1 MNNVNLIRDTG
12 YAEKL
17 DFIRKKH
24 MLTMKA
30 CKQAQL
36 MLTKPVSLR
45 KPLGGTY
52 MHSLQIAFQIV
63 LMFFVLVS
71 LHEWGHFYFAK
82 RAGILVREYA
92 IGFGPKIFSY
102 AKGETRYTL
111 RLLPIGGYVRMAG
124 EDPEIVV
131 IQPGQMI
138 ALKLVNNQ
146 VTHLYTDQL
155 DQRAQA
161 IQGIVEQIDIEKNLT
176 LKLDVEGESV
186 VFKIHPQAM
195 MVTKGR
201 ETQIAPLDRQFA
213 SKTVGQRAL
222 SIFAGPLMNF
232 ILAFVLFL
240 VFMVISGMPS
250 NVKLGAISPGF
261 PAEKAGLQAGDI
273 IKEVNNQ
280 AIGADHDK
288 LIAIIKSSVNKPMN
302 WVIERNQAQ
311 FQVALTPIEEKGSP
325 IVGIQITSDSRP
337 ATIKE
342 TVSGAWDNMVFWTK
356 SIVSGLKKMVLGQFK
371 MNDLSG
377 PVGTIQITSQIANAG
392 IEPMIRW
399 SGILSL
405 YLGIFNLLPFPA
417 LDGSRL
423 VFLGVEAVRGRPVDP
438 NRESMVHFIGFA
450 MLMLLMLAVTY
461 NDILRLIKG

>member
-1 MNNVNLIRDTG
+1 
-12 YAEKL
+12 
-17 DFIRKKH
+17 
-24 MLTMKA
+24 
-30 CKQAQL
+30 
-36 MLTKPVSLR
+36 
-45 KPLGGTY
+45 

-102 AKGETRYTL
+102 SKGETRYTL

-138 ALKLVNNQ
+138 ALKLVNNE

-176 LKLDVEGESV
+176 LKLAVEGESV
-186 VFKIHPQAM
+186 LFKIHPQAI

-201 ETQIAPLDRQFA
+201 ETQIAPLNRQFG

-250 NVKLGAISPGF
+250 NVKLGAVSPGF

-288 LIAIIKSSVNKPMN
+288 LITIIKNSVNKPMN
-302 WVIERNQAQ
+302 WIIERDHSQ
-311 FQVALTPIEEKGSP
+311 FQVALTPIEDKGSP
-325 IVGIQITSDSRP
+325 IVGIQITSDSRQ

-342 TVSGAWDNMVFWTK
+342 TISGAWDNMVFWTK
-356 SIVSGLKKMVLGQFK
+356 SIVLGLKKMILGQFK

-423 VFLGVEAVRGRPVDP
+423 VFLGVEAIRGRPVDP

>member
-1 MNNVNLIRDTG
+1 
-12 YAEKL
+12 
-17 DFIRKKH
+17 
-24 MLTMKA
+24 
-30 CKQAQL
+30 
-36 MLTKPVSLR
+36 
-45 KPLGGTY
+45 

-82 RAGILVREYA
+82 RAGILVREFA

-102 AKGETRYTL
+102 SKGETRYTL
-111 RLLPIGGYVRMAG
+111 RLLPIGGFVRMAG

-138 ALKLVNNQ
+138 ALRLVNNE

-155 DQRAQA
+155 ERRVQA
-161 IQGIVEQIDIEKNLT
+161 IQGVVEQIDIEKNLT
-176 LKLDVEGESV
+176 LKLNVEGESV
-186 VFKIHPQAM
+186 FLKIHPQAI
-195 MVTKGR
+195 MVTKGK
-201 ETQIAPLDRQFA
+201 ETQIAPLDRQFG

-222 SIFAGPLMNF
+222 SIFAGPMMNF

-250 NVKLGAISPGF
+250 NVKLGAVSPEK

-273 IKEVNNQ
+273 IKEINNQ
-280 AIGADHDK
+280 PIGADHDK
-288 LIAIIKSSVNKPMN
+288 LIALIKGSVNKPMN
-302 WVIERNQAQ
+302 WIIERNKAQ
-311 FQVALTPIEEKGSP
+311 IQVSITPIDDNGSP

-342 TVSGAWDNMVFWTK
+342 TISGAWDNMVYWTK

-392 IEPMIRW
+392 IAPMVRW

>member
-1 MNNVNLIRDTG
+1 
-12 YAEKL
+12 
-17 DFIRKKH
+17 
-24 MLTMKA
+24 
-30 CKQAQL
+30 
-36 MLTKPVSLR
+36 
-45 KPLGGTY
+45 
-52 MHSLQIAFQIV
+52 
-63 LMFFVLVS
+63 
-71 LHEWGHFYFAK
+71 
-82 RAGILVREYA
+82 
-92 IGFGPKIFSY
+92 
-102 AKGETRYTL
+102 L

-138 ALKLVNNQ
+138 ALRLVNNE

-155 DQRAQA
+155 EQRAQA

-176 LKLDVEGESV
+176 MKLDVEGESV
-186 VFKIHPQAM
+186 FFKIHPQAI
-195 MVTKGR
+195 MVTKGK
-201 ETQIAPLDRQFA
+201 ETQIAPLDRQFG
-213 SKTVGQRAL
+213 SKTVGQRSL
-222 SIFAGPLMNF
+222 SIFAGPMMNF

-250 NVKLGAISPGF
+250 NVKLGAVSPDK

-273 IKEVNNQ
+273 IKEINNQ
-280 AIGADHDK
+280 PIGTDHDK
-288 LIAIIKSSVNKPMN
+288 LIALIKGSVNKPMN
-302 WVIERNQAQ
+302 WIIERDKVQM
-311 FQVALTPIEEKGSP
+311 QVSITPVDDNGSP
-325 IVGIQITSDSRP
+325 VVGIQITSDSRP

-342 TVSGAWDNMVFWTK
+342 SISGAWDNMVYWTK
-356 SIVSGLKKMVLGQFK
+356 SIVLGLKKMVLVQFN

-377 PVGTIQITSQIANAG
+377 PLGTIQITSQIANAG
-392 IEPMIRW
+392 IAPMVRW